1 MNVARKQIYVDG
13 GSFEFP
19 YYDFSGK
26 GSKKVSRFKLT
37 RGNKYSFSRLS
48 GSTSHPFYIT
58 DSISGGAP
66 SKYLKKRLSGDGGV
80 LDGVIGSEE
89 FILKIG
95 KKFKLDEL
103 YYFCTSHPE
112 DMLHSFSITD
122 KKKKGKNRVDGDAL
136 VISIFGDNR
145 SYREIA
151 DNDVGMI
158 GDFDPCSNIV

>member
-1 MNVARKQIYVDG
+1 MARKKIYVDG

-26 GSKKVSRFKLT
+26 GSKEVSKFKLT
-37 RGNKYSFSRLS
+37 RGNKYSFSRLT
-48 GSTSHPFYIT
+48 GAISHPFYIT

-80 LDGVIGSEE
+80 SDGVIGSEE
-89 FILKIG
+89 FTLRIG

-112 DMLHSFSITD
+112 DMFHSFSITD
-122 KKKKGKNRVDGDAL
+122 KKKKGKGRVDSNEL
-136 VISIFGDNR
+136 VTTNFQSNT

-151 DNDVGMI
+151 DADVGVT

>member
-1 MNVARKQIYVDG
+1 MARKKIYIDG

-26 GSKKVSRFKLT
+26 GSKEVSRFKLT

-80 LDGVIGSEE
+80 SDGVIGSEE
-89 FILKIG
+89 FTLKIG

-112 DMLHSFSITD
+112 DMFHSFSITD
-122 KKKKGKNRVDGDAL
+122 KKKKGKGRFDSDEL
-136 VISIFGDNR
+136 VITNFQANR

-151 DNDVGMI
+151 DADVGVI
-158 GDFDPCSNIV
+158 GDFDSCSNIV

>member
-1 MNVARKQIYVDG
+1 MVINIVFA
-13 GSFEFP
+13 
-19 YYDFSGK
+19 
-26 GSKKVSRFKLT
+26 
-37 RGNKYSFSRLS
+37 RLS

-66 SKYLKKRLSGDGGV
+66 SKYLKKCLSGDGGV

-89 FILKIG
+89 FTLKIG

-112 DMLHSFSITD
+112 DMFHSFSITD
-122 KKKKGKNRVDGDAL
+122 KKKKGKGRVDSDEL
-136 VISIFGDNR
+136 VITNFQANR

-151 DNDVGMI
+151 DADVDVI